1 VSFLWGLVHNLQ
13 EGVLVFA
20 ASFDCTVLLPLDEAT
35 PSMLISQHVLG
46 AADEPVAWGT
56 FYTEL

>member
-20 ASFDCTVLLPLDEAT
+20 ASFDCTVLLPLDKAT
-35 PSMLISQHVLG
+35 PSMLIGQH
-46 AADEPVAWGT
+46 AWCDKNEPVVWGT
-56 FYTEL
+56 FYT

>member
-1 VSFLWGLVHNLQ
+1 M
-13 EGVLVFA
+13 VFA

-56 FYTEL
+56 FYT